1 MKMLLS
7 NLRIDVPQGIYNKD
21 PQSSDLGKRIIS
33 GSIDLI
39 EAIGFES
46 FTFKKL
52 GNEIGSNESS
62 IYRYFESKYKLLIYL
77 TSWYWA
83 WLEYRFVFETQNI
96 QDAEKR
102 LKKGIEV
109 VTRTVK
115 TDSDFTHIDE
125 VKLNTIIINEGSKS
139 FLNKEVDQENKE
151 GHFEIYKRL
160 VKRLS
165 QLILEVNKDYPAGLS
180 LASTIIESALHQHF
194 LKEHLASITN
204 CDETYSPTQFLTTVA
219 LKSIKK

>member
-7 NLRIDVPQGIYNKD
+7 NLKIDVPNSIYNKD
-21 PQSSDLGKRIIS
+21 PQSSNLGKRIIT
-33 GSIDLI
+33 GSINLI
-39 EAIGFES
+39 EEIGFES

-52 GNEIGSNESS
+52 GSAIDSNESS

-83 WLEYRFVFETQNI
+83 WLEYKFVFEIHNI
-96 QDAEKR
+96 HDPE
-102 LKKGIEV
+102 LKLRKGIEV
-109 VTRTVK
+109 VTRTIK
-115 TDSDFTHIDE
+115 EDSNFSHIDE
-125 VKLNTIIINEGSKS
+125 VKLNKIIINESSKS

-165 QLILEVNKDYPAGLS
+165 DLILNVNNEYKASLS

-194 LKEHLASITN
+194 LKEHLMSITN
-204 CDETYSPTQFLTTVA
+204 CNKTYSPTQFLLDLT
-219 LKSIKK
+219 LKTIRK

>member
-1 MKMLLS
+1 MKILLS
-7 NLRIDVPQGIYNKD
+7 NIRIEVPKGIYNKD

-33 GSIDLI
+33 GSINLI
-39 EAIGFES
+39 EEIGFEA

-96 QDAEKR
+96 PDVEMT

-109 VTRTVK
+109 VTRTIK

-125 VKLNTIIINEGSKS
+125 VKLNKIIINENSKS
-139 FLNKEVDQENKE
+139 FLNKEVDQENEE

-160 VKRLS
+160 VKRLAE
-165 QLILEVNKDYPAGLS
+165 LILNVNDKYSAPLS

-194 LKEHLASITN
+194 LKEHLTSITN
-204 CDETYSPTQFLTTVA
+204 CNKQYSPTEFLLDVT
-219 LKSIKK
+219 LKTIKK

>member
-1 MKMLLS
+1 MKILLS
-7 NLRIDVPQGIYNKD
+7 NLRIDVPVGIYNKD

-39 EAIGFES
+39 EAIGFEA

-52 GNEIGSNESS
+52 GSTIGSNESS

-96 QDAEKR
+96 TDAEAR

-109 VTRTVK
+109 VTRTIK
-115 TDSDFTHIDE
+115 TDSNFTHIDE
-125 VKLNTIIINEGSKS
+125 VKLNKIIINENSKS
-139 FLNKEVDQENKE
+139 FLNKEVDHENEE

-165 QLILEVNKDYPAGLS
+165 QLILDVNQDYEASLS

-194 LKEHLASITN
+194 LKEHLTSITN
-204 CDETYSPTQFLTTVA
+204 CNTKYSPTQFLTGVV
-219 LKSIKK
+219 LKSIR